1 MLDLHRSS
9 QTLVLRVVDWEMIQ
23 IRMDIRLHP
32 WTRWKSSMFGS
43 RQMTEE
49 TVDLWKSTR
58 CVKMLGMSINL
69 FFTLGSSAPNFWHQ
83 RMDTSSKRE
92 TWIQI
97 PQEKMVLLMVQKS
110 GDHQLR
116 LVVYPLIHPR
126 WPGGAGFLPSTVWT
140 VDLLRSF
147 ALDIWPTWCPCQVF
161 HLPNIEVPKNT
172 NHTTLPPT

>member
-1 MLDLHRSS
+1 MCLIYIDLPRPWFF
-9 QTLVLRVVDWEMIQ
+9 RVVDWEIE
-23 IRMDIRLHP
+23 RWFKSG
-32 WTRWKSSMFGS
+32 WTSGCFHELGEIIHVLGS
-43 RQMTEE
+43 RQATEE
-49 TVDLWKSTR
+49 TLDLWKSTR
-58 CVKMLGMSINL
+58 CVKVLGMSINL

-126 WPGGAGFLPSTVWT
+126 WPGGAGFLPSTAW
-140 VDLLRSF
+140 S
-147 ALDIWPTWCPCQVF
+147 WPIEIFCIGYVTNLVSLSS
-161 HLPNIEVPKNT
+161 LPSA
-172 NHTTLPPT
+172 